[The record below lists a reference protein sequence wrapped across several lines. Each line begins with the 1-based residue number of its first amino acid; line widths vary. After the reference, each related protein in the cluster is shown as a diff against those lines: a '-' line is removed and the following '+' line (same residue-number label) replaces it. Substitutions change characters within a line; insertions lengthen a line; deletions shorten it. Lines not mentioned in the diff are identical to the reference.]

1 MTIQTERL
9 ALRPMRQ
16 EDLAG
21 LQEMLFDER
30 VMYAYEHRFT
40 PEDAQAWLLR
50 QQRRYR
56 EDGFGLWAMVE
67 RQSGEMVGQA
77 GITWQDCEG
86 ERVLEIGY
94 LLQYRHWHKGFASEA
109 AAACRDYAF
118 EKLGAA
124 RVHSIIKEDNFA
136 SQRVARRVGMRPVK
150 SFLATYYNGPVRHI
164 LYALNRP
171 WSGQDR
177 RGNPLLI
184 RDCREQDWEAIA
196 RIHDEA
202 RKQEL
207 ALAGLQQAF
216 LPLEIAAKRE
226 GLLNYPGLFVA
237 ETGGEVA
244 GFAACSEEELAWLYV
259 DPSRARRGIGQALCR
274 YALQAFPG
282 IHTVEV
288 LKGNEPARK
297 LYESLGFSA
306 GKTLRGRMPGNE
318 QFAVEVYQLTK

>member
-1 MTIQTERL
+1 MQTERL
-9 ALRPMRQ
+9 ALRLMRQ

-21 LQEMLFDER
+21 LGEMLFDER

-77 GITWQDCEG
+77 GLTWQDCEG

-94 LLQYRHWHKGFASEA
+94 LLQYRHWHKGFAGEA

-118 EKLGAA
+118 EKLDAA
-124 RVHSIIKEDNFA
+124 RVHSVIKEDNLA

-150 SFLATYYNGPVRHI
+150 CFLATYYNGPVRHI

-171 WSGQDR
+171 WRGQDR
-177 RGNPLLI
+177 RGNQLLI
-184 RDCREQDWEAIA
+184 RDYREQDWKAIA

-226 GLLNYPGLFVA
+226 GLLDYPGLFVV
-237 ETGGEVA
+237 ETDGEIA

-259 DPSRARRGIGQALCR
+259 DPARARRGIGRALCR

-282 IHTVEV
+282 IHAVEV
-288 LKGNEPARK
+288 LSGNEPARR
-297 LYESLGFSA
+297 LYESLGFRF
-306 GKTLRGRMPGNE
+306 KQTLRGRMPGNE
-318 QFAVEVYQLTK
+318 QFSVEVDCLTR